1 MAELRATPM
10 VNPVMGL
17 LADRLKKV
25 QQFGAKPFGYENPP
39 VEMLM
44 NLLGVPAV
52 QQTMERMA
60 YGEPLTTGRG
70 MTTKPR
76 AEAVEA
82 AMAVAP
88 VAGLLGKATKG
99 LPVGASIKNVG
110 DDLLSYRGSHTA
122 PDSSFGAPL
131 YDLTGGGQ
139 MYPADIYSSKAAQIY
154 GGGVPY
160 DQKAF
165 SIAQQYKDKPNALV
179 TIYRA
184 VPKDISNSEKLATL
198 EKQMAAYMKRGTLP
212 KDADNYS
219 SGSKWY
225 DAAYEKR
232 EQLRKMPD
240 EPTSDINTI
249 NAGDWVT
256 LTREY
261 AKDHG
266 ESALKGEYK
275 ILSKKVKAK
284 EVFTNADSIHEFG
297 YQPQVSKPKQVVA
310 PQQEALDTAQRNA
323 ALPIEEGG
331 LGLPKDNTPEMRAK
345 AMGYDVDAY
354 HGTDIDDISKF
365 NLRKSRRG
373 EGVSVALSPE
383 NAQSYGSIIYPL
395 KINNQ
400 KVFDP
405 ADKNQFN
412 ELQTYVVD
420 LLGKQKPYDKNAVS
434 FYPFTSK
441 KVFENLDNPETGAY
455 YLENKLISE
464 SLKDLG
470 YSGSSG
476 MEAGQSQLKIFN
488 PENIRSRFAAF
499 DPMRRNE
506 ADILAGVLPLGLLA
520 DEEQR
525 KKIYELMPS
534 LLGQ

>member
-82 AMAVAP
+82 AMTLLPAS
-88 VAGLLGKATKG
+88 AGLAKATKG
-99 LPVGASIKNVG
+99 LPVGASIEDVGKSIVREGNPIQSAVVLIGDKIFTGRTHTEAFNRAIYEGVVRKEGGKFIYPKNAEVNS
-110 DDLLSYRGSHTA
+110 DLFMTKDGQIVDRFQASKMFDIGASETAIEKGLMQNKPASSMTIDSYIKQA
-122 PDSSFGAPL
+122 
-131 YDLTGGGQ
+131 
-139 MYPADIYSSKAAQIY
+139 
-154 GGGVPY
+154 
-160 DQKAF
+160 
-165 SIAQQYKDKPNALV
+165 
-179 TIYRA
+179 
-184 VPKDISNSEKLATL
+184 EKLK
-198 EKQMAAYMKRGTLP
+198 KQ
-212 KDADNYS
+212 
-219 SGSKWY
+219 
-225 DAAYEKR
+225 
-232 EQLRKMPD
+232 
-240 EPTSDINTI
+240 
-249 NAGDWVT
+249 
-256 LTREY
+256 
-261 AKDHG
+261 
-266 ESALKGEYK
+266 
-275 ILSKKVKAK
+275 KK
-284 EVFTNADSIHEFG
+284 S
-297 YQPQVSKPKQVVA
+297 A

-420 LLGKQKPYDKNAVS
+420 LLEKQKPYDKNAVS

-455 YLENKLISE
+455 YLENKLISK

-499 DPMRRNE
+499 DPMRKNE

>member
-82 AMAVAP
+82 ALTLLPASAGMA
-88 VAGLLGKATKG
+88 KATKG

-139 MYPADIYSSKAAQIY
+139 MYPADVYSSKAAQIY

-240 EPTSDINTI
+240 EPSNDINAI

-297 YQPQVSKPKQVVA
+297 YQPQVAKPIQAVA

-323 ALPIEEGG
+323 AEYPLAPAGTRYEEFGGELTYMTPDEYLSRVRPLTLDAESLDNIAALKSHVQSGGQLDPLHIYQSGKEDGRHRAYMAKELGIEKI
-331 LGLPKDNTPEMRAK
+331 P
-345 AMGYDVDAY
+345 
-354 HGTDIDDISKF
+354 
-365 NLRKSRRG
+365 
-373 EGVSVALSPE
+373 VALHTE
-383 NAQSYGSIIYPL
+383 A
-395 KINNQ
+395 NN
-400 KVFDP
+400 
-405 ADKNQFN
+405 
-412 ELQTYVVD
+412 
-420 LLGKQKPYDKNAVS
+420 LGQ
-434 FYPFTSK
+434 
-441 KVFENLDNPETGAY
+441 
-455 YLENKLISE
+455 
-464 SLKDLG
+464 
-470 YSGSSG
+470 
-476 MEAGQSQLKIFN
+476 
-488 PENIRSRFAAF
+488 NI
-499 DPMRRNE
+499 PMD
-506 ADILAGVLPLGLLA
+506 ALSLLA
-520 DEEQR
+520 EQKR
-525 KKIYELMPS
+525 KEITS
-534 LLGQ
+534 LLE